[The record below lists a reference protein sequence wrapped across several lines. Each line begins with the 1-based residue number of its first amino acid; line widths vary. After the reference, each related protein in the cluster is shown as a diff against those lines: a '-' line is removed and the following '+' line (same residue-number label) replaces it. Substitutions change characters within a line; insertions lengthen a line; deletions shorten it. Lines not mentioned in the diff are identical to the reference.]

1 VFRLCGLSAKSRTL
15 AISNTIKTPKRSR
28 NTQFIKDLLTRVVKN
43 AYLMAVICKKCGLP
57 DDLCA
62 CGELD
67 KEDARIVVRLE
78 TRRFSKSSTIIEGI
92 NPKQSD
98 MPRIVKELKSTFACG
113 GTMKNG
119 FIMLQGDHRDEV
131 KGILSRLGL
140 ISTPLSFS
148 NNGICRTVASLHF
161 TRRHLN
167 RPV

>member
-1 VFRLCGLSAKSRTL
+1 MKSY
-15 AISNTIKTPKRSR
+15 I
-28 NTQFIKDLLTRVVKN
+28 QFIKDLLIRVVKN

-78 TRRFSKSSTIIEGI
+78 TRRFSKTSTIIEGI

-98 MPRIVKELKSTFACG
+98 MPRIIKELKSTFACG

-119 FIMLQGDHRDEV
+119 FIMLQGDHRDDV
-131 KGILSRLGL
+131 KGYLVKIGFNEQA
-140 ISTPLSFS
+140 IE
-148 NNGICRTVASLHF
+148 VQ
-161 TRRHLN
+161 
-167 RPV
+167 